1 MLEICLESGDE
12 ALKDAAEDA
21 LDELDYMQ
29 GTLDFSLYNYD
40 VDDDEER
47 VHIDLTLTS
56 PGCPLGPVIIRDIQ
70 RELQA
75 LGDILDVD
83 VDLVWSPLWHPTMM
97 SDYAKDEL
105 GYDDE
110 FGLGLGHY

>member
-1 MLEICLESGDE
+1 MSSKGEILD
-12 ALKDAAEDA
+12 ALKNVEDPEIGMNIVD
-21 LDELDYMQ
+21 LGLVYGVDM
-29 GTLDFSLYNYD
+29 
-40 VDDDEER
+40 DDDEER

-56 PGCPLGPVIIRDIQ
+56 PGCPLGPMIIRDIQ
-70 RELQA
+70 REVQA

-110 FGLGLGHY
+110 FGLGLGYY